1 MLNAYFVYPMFYR
14 NSVYQYQ
21 GTDILKN
28 FAYYVT
34 RLSNNWG
41 GFMLIKNEDLDPI
54 DVPNIGRVTSKV
66 CVYFTDLVHP
76 GCLSHHLCETIHVS
90 FVWLLCLT
98 LFNNINW
105 FDLN

>member
-1 MLNAYFVYPMFYR
+1 MFYR

-54 DVPNIGRVTSKV
+54 DVPNIGRVTLKV
-66 CVYFTDLVHP
+66 SFGVYFTGLLHP
-76 GCLSHHLCETIHVS
+76 
-90 FVWLLCLT
+90 FVT
-98 LFNNINW
+98 PHE
-105 FDLN
+105 